1 MNQMSIEFG
10 VGKELRAARL
20 KAELKITDIAEEL
33 NLTVEHITAIEKD
46 NYQELPG
53 NTYVVGFVRSY
64 ARYLGLNDVHMV
76 DRLMQSGLIPSLQP
90 TKPAVESEEKVTTPS
105 DKKMII
111 RLLAGSAAVIAL
123 VLIFFTVKNLPDD
136 TENLSVIE
144 EDVVVPEEDAAAS
157 AELEAVADESAEVE
171 ETKGLTADEVAAMLE
186 PKNEAGTEKV
196 EKEIKLVGTKPYG
209 ARVLLTAKEDAWYQV
224 YNPKTDRVFQ
234 NAVLKKGHS
243 VWIHPEDGVL
253 MDLGR
258 PHMMEITIDGKE
270 YGAAGPTW
278 GGVIKRLSTDANF
291 LIFDFFGEG
300 LNEKSYNRW
309 KRKQEELNAAE

>member
-1 MNQMSIEFG
+1 MSIEFG

-20 KAELKITDIAEEL
+20 KAELKITDVADEL

-46 NYQELPG
+46 NYQALPG

-64 ARYLGLNDVHMV
+64 ARFLGLNDVHMV

-90 TKPAVESEEKVTTPS
+90 TEPAVESEEKIATPA
-105 DKKMII
+105 DKKVIV

-123 VLIFFTVKNLPDD
+123 ILLFFIVKNLPDES
-136 TENLSVIE
+136 ENVSVIE
-144 EDVVVPEEDAAAS
+144 ENVVVPEEEEMARG
-157 AELEAVADESAEVE
+157 DEVQMEMTSDDEIVK
-171 ETKGLTADEVAAMLE
+171 TKGLTSDEVAAMLE
-186 PKNEAGTEKV
+186 QKVEQPVAKKV
-196 EKEIKLVGTKPYG
+196 EKDIKLVGTKPYG

-224 YNPKTDRVFQ
+224 YNPKTGRVFQ

-243 VWIHPEDGVL
+243 VWVHPEEGVL

-258 PHMMEITIDGKE
+258 PHMMEITIDGQV
-270 YGAAGPTW
+270 YGVAGPTW
-278 GGVIKRLSTDANF
+278 GGVIKKLSTDADF
-291 LIFDFFGEG
+291 LIYDFFGEG

-309 KRKQEELNAAE
+309 KRKQAELNAAD